1 MINKTQEKA
10 WWPHSTFE
18 KNYNYMKFP
27 ITLFIICTCISIAFD
42 VTKTEEKKSYEASI
56 RVLTD
61 AEYPDNNSIGFRSN
75 LVGTYAHNRI
85 QFTEVSTGYYDIT
98 VYPGNALSDT
108 IFLANINLIEM
119 VPAAPAY
126 LRADN
131 YLTNL
136 AVLNQEWN
144 RIQVRFNSSYYKL
157 SGDGNEESVISR
169 FDLANNC
176 LSKGEWEMILYT
188 KENNN
193 DVLYYQCWFQF
204 PEELYDAM
212 FYEKN
217 GVTINTYNDII
228 KNYKI
233 EPSAQVNLNHVRS
246 VNYEK
251 EAKFVSLNDELYP
264 LKGERLTKAKNIV
277 FPLKYNSINDFL
289 NDNTKFATYAS
300 PGYYTRSDPRATYL
314 SRFSVLDNVICCK
327 SISANSKGSQSDEL
341 QLVFS
346 NTDNTLTTRL
356 VIGGLQIEKLPVL
369 SIENMHKGWQQPMG
383 FSNHSF
389 YSDYQTILNNSASD
403 NPYFAVLMD
412 EKNFWLDSHEIGIDG
427 PLMFLDES
435 DNTKLHVLLLSFE
448 RHAFVGHFV
457 IDLTSI

>member
-1 MINKTQEKA
+1 MKITI
-10 WWPHSTFE
+10 TF
-18 KNYNYMKFP
+18 
-27 ITLFIICTCISIAFD
+27 ILFSLVYGFASAANGS
-42 VTKTEEKKSYEASI
+42 ENKKSYESVI
-56 RVLTD
+56 TVLTD
-61 AEYPDNNSIGFRSN
+61 AQYPDNNSIGFRSN
-75 LVGTYAHNRI
+75 LVGSYAHNRI
-85 QFTEVSTGYYDIT
+85 QFTEVSKGYYDIT
-98 VYPGNALSDT
+98 VYPGNAISDT

-136 AVLNQEWN
+136 AILNQEWN
-144 RIQVRFNSSYYKL
+144 RIQVRFNNSYYKL
-157 SGDGNEESVISR
+157 SGGGNEESVISR

-217 GVTINTYNDII
+217 GIGINAYNDII

-233 EPSAQVNLNHVRS
+233 EQSAQVNLDHVRT

-251 EAKFVSLNDELYP
+251 EATFVNLNNELYP

-277 FPLKYNSINDFL
+277 SPIEYTSINDFL

-314 SRFSVLDNVICCK
+314 SGFSDLTKVTYCK
-327 SISANSKGSQSDEL
+327 SISANLKGSQSDEL
-341 QLVFS
+341 QLIFS
-346 NTDNTLTTRL
+346 NSDNSLTTRL
-356 VIGGLQIEKLPVL
+356 IIGGLQIEKLPVL
-369 SIENMHKGWQQPMG
+369 NIENMQKGWQQPMG

-412 EKNFWLDSHEIGIDG
+412 ENNFWLDSHEIGIDG
-427 PLMFLDES
+427 PLMFIDES

>member
-1 MINKTQEKA
+1 MKITI
-10 WWPHSTFE
+10 TF
-18 KNYNYMKFP
+18 
-27 ITLFIICTCISIAFD
+27 ILFSLVYGFASAANGS
-42 VTKTEEKKSYEASI
+42 ENKKSYESVI
-56 RVLTD
+56 TVLTD
-61 AEYPDNNSIGFRSN
+61 AQYPDNNSIGFRSN
-75 LVGTYAHNRI
+75 LVGSYAHNRI
-85 QFTEVSTGYYDIT
+85 QFTEVSKGYYDIT
-98 VYPGNALSDT
+98 VYPGNAISDT

-136 AVLNQEWN
+136 AILNQEWN
-144 RIQVRFNSSYYKL
+144 RIQVRFNNSYYKL
-157 SGDGNEESVISR
+157 SGGGNEESVISR

-217 GVTINTYNDII
+217 GIGINAYNDII

-233 EPSAQVNLNHVRS
+233 EQSAQVNLDHVRT

-251 EAKFVSLNDELYP
+251 EATFVNLNNELYP

-277 FPLKYNSINDFL
+277 SPIEYTSINDFL

-314 SRFSVLDNVICCK
+314 SRFSDLTKVTYCK
-327 SISANSKGSQSDEL
+327 SISVNLKGSQSDEL
-341 QLVFS
+341 QLIFS
-346 NTDNTLTTRL
+346 NSDNSLTTRL
-356 VIGGLQIEKLPVL
+356 IIGGLQIEKLPVL
-369 SIENMHKGWQQPMG
+369 NIENMQKGWQQPMG

-412 EKNFWLDSHEIGIDG
+412 ENNFWLDSHEIGIDG
-427 PLMFLDES
+427 PLMFIDES